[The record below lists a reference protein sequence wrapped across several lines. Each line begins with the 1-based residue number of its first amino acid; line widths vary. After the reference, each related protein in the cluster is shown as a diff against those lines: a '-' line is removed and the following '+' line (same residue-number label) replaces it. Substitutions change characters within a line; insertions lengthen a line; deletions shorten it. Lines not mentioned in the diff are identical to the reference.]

1 MCIILSVAYFLHV
14 SLLRHSIQPMW
25 LVTGNRR
32 VHIIVLNQTKSIF
45 IDFYIYFIAVY
56 KFTKV
61 YHFTLHLWSHI
72 NLHLYMFII
81 YCFTQSCIFAAYCK
95 LLYFVCTM
103 FYFYI
108 KTWNHDL
115 WNLFHL
121 SRTNHTINFIFWHSS
136 MTSLF
141 WSYMW
146 YKYLEVELTIYKKVI
161 PSECNHYTLTFRWR
175 K

>member
-32 VHIIVLNQTKSIF
+32 VHIIVFESNQSIF
-45 IDFYIYFIAVY
+45 IDFFIYFITLC

-81 YCFTQSCIFAAYCK
+81 YCFTQSCIFAAYCE
-95 LLYFVCTM
+95 LLYFVTTM

-115 WNLFHL
+115 SSLFLL
-121 SRTNHTINFIFWHSS
+121 SRKNHTINFIYF
-136 MTSLF
+136 
-141 WSYMW
+141 
-146 YKYLEVELTIYKKVI
+146 
-161 PSECNHYTLTFRWR
+161 LTFFNDQSLLIVYVI
-175 K
+175 

>member
-1 MCIILSVAYFLHV
+1 MSLLVKIKSTIYNNTSVVSMCIILSVAYFLHV

-72 NLHLYMFII
+72 NLHLYMLLSIVLHSHAFLQLIVNYCI
-81 YCFTQSCIFAAYCK
+81 LLLLCFTFILKLEIMIFEI
-95 LLYFVCTM
+95 YF
-103 FYFYI
+103 
-108 KTWNHDL
+108 
-115 WNLFHL
+115 
-121 SRTNHTINFIFWHSS
+121 
-136 MTSLF
+136 
-141 WSYMW
+141 
-146 YKYLEVELTIYKKVI
+146 IYHAQI
-161 PSECNHYTLTFRWR
+161 IR
-175 K
+175 